1 MKLARKNIDEII
13 SRPEMP
19 QFRDHVV
26 FGLYLKIHPT
36 DKKSWYSGSS
46 AKGKEKV
53 VYLGKYPKI
62 DLRAALKIA
71 QIQFKEIY
79 INIVSASFSKGN
91 SHLIDEQNELKL
103 RRLLGTRHC
112 EI

>member
-1 MKLARKNIDEII
+1 MKLARKNIDKII

-36 DKKSWYSGSS
+36 DKKSWYLGSS

-53 VYLGKYPKI
+53 MYLGKYPKL
-62 DLRAALKIA
+62 DLRAARKIA
-71 QIQFKEIY
+71 QIQLQETY

-91 SHLIDEQNELKL
+91 SHLIDEQKRVKISQIIRDRAL
-103 RRLLGTRHC
+103 
-112 EI
+112 

>member
-53 VYLGKYPKI
+53 MYLGKYPKL
-62 DLRAALKIA
+62 DLRAARKIA
-71 QIQFKEIY
+71 QIQLQETY
-79 INIVSASFSKGN
+79 INICFASFSKGN
-91 SHLIDEQNELKL
+91 SHLIDEQKRVKISQIIRDQAL
-103 RRLLGTRHC
+103 
-112 EI
+112 

>member
-1 MKLARKNIDEII
+1 MKLTKKSIDEII

-91 SHLIDEQNELKL
+91 SHLIDEQKRVKISQIIRDRAL
-103 RRLLGTRHC
+103 
-112 EI
+112 

>member
-91 SHLIDEQNELKL
+91 SHLIDEQKRVKIAQIIRDPAL
-103 RRLLGTRHC
+103 
-112 EI
+112 